1 MELTYKVIKNYLV
14 EDEQREDKLWCK
26 FQIEDKELIS
36 EVAIHFDEA
45 LENALEQHINSLA
58 GRMRSRMVG
67 VLRKAVGK
75 KKIESEDSD
84 APTFE
89 KASRKEREHAVV
101 AAFQA
106 IMNEIIYDE
115 TAGKWHLATDFS
127 EFEQKIRRNPLV
139 EAYDK
144 RLMSRMLVEMAR
156 ADGKIE
162 EEERLFF
169 NHFLNEQTGRLG
181 DLMRAPYLREEECQK
196 VAPKHRPTIFMIVAA
211 VALTDNELAASEQKK
226 LKQFATMFELDNQQ
240 QEELL
245 KVAQIYTIEAAV
257 KVKKEALT
265 EAKLYILAD
274 KIGVSRTEA
283 AAIKERV
290 LER

>member
-26 FQIEDKELIS
+26 FQIEDKELVS

-58 GRMRSRMVG
+58 GRMRSRMLG

-75 KKIESEDSD
+75 KYTESENSG

-89 KASRKEREHAVV
+89 KASRKEREFAVV

-115 TAGKWHLATDFS
+115 TSEKWHLATDFS
-127 EFEQKIRRNPLV
+127 EFEQKIRRNPLT

-181 DLMRAPYLREEECQK
+181 DLMRAPYLREEDCQK
-196 VAPKHRPTIFMIVAA
+196 VAPINRPTIFMIVAA
-211 VALTDNELAASEQKK
+211 VALTDNEFVASEQKK
-226 LKQFATMFELDNQQ
+226 LKQFAAMFEFGAQQ

-245 KVAQIYTIEAAV
+245 KVAQTYTIEAAV
-257 KVKKEALT
+257 KVKKQALT
-265 EAKLYILAD
+265 DAKLFDLAD
-274 KIGVSRTEA
+274 KIGVSRTDA
-283 AAIKERV
+283 AEIKARV
-290 LER
+290 L